1 MKKKRIKGRSCQ
13 YTPTTKEALKLVI
26 DSKLPYN
33 LFQKSASF
41 LTLLLFDEIRSTFVS
56 ALSLMKQSTKDA
68 PNREGPNGEM
78 VIEIKG

>member
-26 DSKLPYN
+26 DSKLTYS

-56 ALSLMKQSTKDA
+56 ALLLMNKVQKMYQIRRV
-68 PNREGPNGEM
+68 PMG
-78 VIEIKG
+78 

>member
-1 MKKKRIKGRSCQ
+1 MAGFNFGHKLNNMKVVTILDEKERIKGRSCQ

-26 DSKLPYN
+26 DSKLPYS

-56 ALSLMKQSTKDA
+56 ALSLMK
-68 PNREGPNGEM
+68 
-78 VIEIKG
+78 

>member
-26 DSKLPYN
+26 DSKLTYS

-56 ALSLMKQSTKDA
+56 ALLLMK
-68 PNREGPNGEM
+68 PNKEGPNGVM
-78 VIEIKG
+78 VLEIKG